1 MRVAIGGITKRMESG
16 GNMKIGAYQIGRYH
30 AIIKKSYEDGSH
42 DYETSFSDQADLM
55 ESVYAIKSC
64 IGTLVGTATDNPKV
78 LVDMAVI
85 RGKENIENE
94 LGGAST

>member
-1 MRVAIGGITKRMESG
+1 
-16 GNMKIGAYQIGRYH
+16 MKVGTYQIGRYH
-30 AIIKKSYEDGSH
+30 AIIKKFYEDGSH

-78 LVDMAVI
+78 LTNMTII

-94 LGGAST
+94 LRGQGIDEKSEV